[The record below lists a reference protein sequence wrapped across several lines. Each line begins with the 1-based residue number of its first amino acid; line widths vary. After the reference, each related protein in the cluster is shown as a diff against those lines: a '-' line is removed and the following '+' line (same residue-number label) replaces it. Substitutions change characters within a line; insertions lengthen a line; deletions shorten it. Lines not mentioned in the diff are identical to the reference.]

1 MYDWKCKLKW
11 IWLISNEWKLSWK
24 SWMFE
29 RFYGTIKC
37 YSIILQFKYEVSYGL
52 VSPQTNVLWE
62 ITYRLSLI
70 ALAHHVLNVH
80 KPCMLMLYTLYPSSV
95 WLRSSYTF
103 WKCIVQS
110 CILWTFRPSSR
121 IGIPVL
127 FNLFHSCLAWRMSIH
142 SALAVQNSPIE
153 LRIQAL
159 EHVLSSVPS
168 IFAVICSKYWP
179 CLFQLMTDFE
189 GSILRNPKVRWL
201 P

>member
-62 ITYRLSLI
+62 ITYMLSLI
-70 ALAHHVLNVH
+70 ALAHDVLNVH

-95 WLRSSYTF
+95 WLCSSYTF

-127 FNLFHSCLAWRMSIH
+127 FNLFHSCLAWRMSI
-142 SALAVQNSPIE
+142 N
-153 LRIQAL
+153 
-159 EHVLSSVPS
+159 
-168 IFAVICSKYWP
+168 
-179 CLFQLMTDFE
+179 
-189 GSILRNPKVRWL
+189 ILPWQSRTL